1 MQGKDEAKEE
11 GREATPKRESVRIE
25 GKWKEG

>member
-11 GREATPKRESVRIE
+11 GRKATPKRESVRIE
-25 GKWKEG
+25 GM